1 MSPKYLA
8 AISTFA
14 LVLAAGI
21 GFSNTRSA
29 QAQGGAV
36 HVRTVDLDA
45 LIQKSSS
52 AKAVLQDFQNFQ
64 KSKQAE
70 LQKEQAG
77 LEQAQRQLGPNS
89 TQDQMQAYGQRVQAV
104 SRKLQEAEIE
114 AQKRFASTQQK
125 VIQSLS
131 PTFQGYA
138 REKGVGLLVDGKSGA
153 VLYVDPAWDATSD
166 LAGRVK

>member
-1 MSPKYLA
+1 MSPKYLTV
-8 AISTFA
+8 ISS
-14 LVLAAGI
+14 LVLAAAVGI
-21 GFSNTRSA
+21 GFSNTRPA

-64 KSKQAE
+64 KSKQTE

-77 LEQAQRQLGPNS
+77 LEQAQRQLGPNA
-89 TQDQMQAYGQRVQAV
+89 TQEQMQAYGQRVQAV
-104 SRKLQEAEIE
+104 SRKLQEAEME

-125 VIQSLS
+125 VVQALA

-138 REKGVGLLVDGKSGA
+138 KEKGVGLLVDAKSGA
-153 VLYVDPAWDATSD
+153 VLYVDPSWDATGEI
-166 LAGRVK
+166 AGRVK